1 MENVFRVW
9 HTVGMEKRTTG
20 DLIRQYR
27 QAAGLTQRELGQ
39 RIDITDRRITAW
51 ESQGEEPGRDAL
63 TKLARVFGI
72 GIDDLIGNR
81 DVIDQLVDRTVD
93 ALLPEDTED
102 PLLIKKRARAMEITD
117 ALARFPSKL
126 DRWLVYGQ
134 GLLDG
139 LDSD

>member
-102 PLLIKKRARAMEITD
+102 PSLIKKRARAVEITD

>member
-102 PLLIKKRARAMEITD
+102 PSLIKKRARAMEITD